1 VRAIGLSIPLLSL
14 GIWLGL
20 LLFRGQFW
28 RPDQQL
34 GSDRVLEQS
43 DQRLPKICAI
53 VPARNEAELLPAT
66 LRSLLTQD
74 YAGEFQIVL
83 VDDHSTD
90 GTAAAAEQTAMEL
103 GLRSRLHLVSA
114 APLPAGWSGKLW
126 AMDQGIQAAQSFTP
140 DYILLTDADIQHHP
154 ENLSQ
159 LVDKAEAEE
168 LDLVSLMVRL
178 RCDSFWEQLLIPA
191 FVFFFQKLYPFRWVN
206 DRTNSMAAAAGG
218 CILIRQ
224 DALDRIGGLQV
235 VRQALIDDCS
245 LAQAVKGAADR
256 SDPLHP
262 IWLGLTQHTYS
273 LRPYP
278 DLETIWTMVAR
289 TAFTQLHYSSLL
301 LVGTLLGMGLIYL
314 APPIALLVGLWLQDW
329 WIAIA
334 GLLGWG
340 LMTLA
345 YWPTVRFYR
354 CGSGFA
360 LCLPAIGLLYT
371 LMTIDSALRH
381 WQGRGGAWK
390 GRVYP

>member
-1 VRAIGLSIPLLSL
+1 MDAIGLGIPLLSL

-20 LLFRGQFW
+20 LLFRGWFW

-34 GSDRVLEQS
+34 GSQEAPGKPGDN
-43 DQRLPKICAI
+43 LPLVCAI

-74 YAGEFQIVL
+74 YAGEFRVVL

-90 GTAAAAEQTAMEL
+90 GTATVAEKIATEL
-103 GLRSRLHLVSA
+103 GLRSRLHIVSA
-114 APLPAGWSGKLW
+114 AALPPGWSGKLW
-126 AMDQGIQAAQSFTP
+126 AMDQGIQAARSSP

-159 LVDKAEAEE
+159 LVTKAQTEN

-178 RCDSFWEQLLIPA
+178 RCESFWEQLLIPA

-206 DRTNSMAAAAGG
+206 DRANPMAAAAGG
-218 CILIRQ
+218 CILIRRT
-224 DALDRIGGLQV
+224 ALDRIGGLQIL
-235 VRQALIDDCS
+235 RQALIDDCT
-245 LAQAVKGAADR
+245 LAQAVKGSATR
-256 SDPLHP
+256 EKSTLHP
-262 IWLGLTQHTYS
+262 IWLGLTQQTHS

-278 DLETIWTMVAR
+278 DLDTIWGMVAR

-301 LVGTLLGMGLIYL
+301 LAGTLLGMGLIYL
-314 APPIALLVGLWLQDW
+314 APPIALGVGLWLQDW
-329 WIAIA
+329 RIAIV

-354 CGSGFA
+354 CSPGFA

>member
-1 VRAIGLSIPLLSL
+1 VSAIGLGIPLLSL

-43 DQRLPKICAI
+43 EQELPKVCAI
-53 VPARNEAELLPAT
+53 VPARNEAELLPTT

-74 YAGEFQIVL
+74 YAGEFQVVV

-103 GLRSRLHLVSA
+103 GLRSRLHIVSA
-114 APLPAGWSGKLW
+114 APLPTGWSGKLW
-126 AMDQGIQAAQSFTP
+126 AMDQGIQTAQSCSP

-159 LVDKAEAEE
+159 LVAKAEAES

-178 RCDSFWEQLLIPA
+178 RCESFWEQLLIPA

-206 DRTNSMAAAAGG
+206 DRTNPMAAAAGG
-218 CILIRQ
+218 CILIRRP
-224 DALDRIGGLQV
+224 ALDRIGGLQIL
-235 VRQALIDDCS
+235 RQALIDDCT
-245 LAQAVKGAADR
+245 LAQAVKGSANQT
-256 SDPLHP
+256 LHP
-262 IWLGLTQHTYS
+262 IWLGLTQQTYS

-301 LVGTLLGMGLIYL
+301 LVGTLVGMSLIYL
-314 APPIALLVGLWLQDW
+314 APPIALLVSLWLQDW
-329 WIAIA
+329 RIAIA

-354 CGSGFA
+354 CSPIFA
-360 LCLPAIGLLYT
+360 TCLPAIGLLYT